1 MTDGSATH
9 PPQPSGDRGSES
21 APGKPTT
28 TPPNAPAGGVISPP
42 APPDP
47 QAAALLG
54 PMRLAYYSPLNE
66 QPVLADRKASFILGA
81 TGLIVTVLLFFLQ
94 PIAGVLRGPHTAVA
108 AIMLTMLAVLSA
120 LLLVGARS
128 AYAAYVL
135 QLPPMPETLAFFRHV
150 AQSPL
155 AAYESRMLA
164 LGHGQALDAI
174 LHYNYSV
181 ANQAAAKFRHVGV
194 ALRCMRL
201 AIPIWLL
208 VLLLLAG
215 WR

>member
-1 MTDGSATH
+1 MTDGIATRPGPH
-9 PPQPSGDRGSES
+9 PEPGNTGDNPAAIRANSPAATG
-21 APGKPTT
+21 AV
-28 TPPNAPAGGVISPP
+28 TPPAG
-42 APPDP
+42 PD
-47 QAAALLG
+47 AEAVALLG

-94 PIAGVLRGPHTAVA
+94 PIAGVLRGPHTTVA
-108 AIMLTMLAVLSA
+108 AIMVTMLAVLSA

-181 ANQAAAKFRHVGV
+181 ATQAAAKFRYVRV

>member
-1 MTDGSATH
+1 M
-9 PPQPSGDRGSES
+9 R
-21 APGKPTT
+21 KP
-28 TPPNAPAGGVISPP
+28 
-42 APPDP
+42 
-47 QAAALLG
+47 
-54 PMRLAYYSPLNE
+54 
-66 QPVLADRKASFILGA
+66 
-81 TGLIVTVLLFFLQ
+81 
-94 PIAGVLRGPHTAVA
+94 
-108 AIMLTMLAVLSA
+108 
-120 LLLVGARS
+120 ARS

-135 QLPPMPETLAFFRHV
+135 PLPAMPETLAFFRHV

-181 ANQAAAKFRHVGV
+181 ATQAAAKFRHVHV
-194 ALRCMRL
+194 ALRCMTL
-201 AIPIWLL
+201 AIPLWML

>member
-1 MTDGSATH
+1 VEAAAPVTD
-9 PPQPSGDRGSES
+9 PSDQLRPVSGVGREAEDPTAGARGAGDEAD
-21 APGKPTT
+21 AP
-28 TPPNAPAGGVISPP
+28 
-42 APPDP
+42 
-47 QAAALLG
+47 ALLG

-94 PIAGVLRGPHTAVA
+94 PIAGVLRGPHTTVA
-108 AIMLTMLAVLSA
+108 SIMLALLAALA
-120 LLLVGARS
+120 LLLMVAARS

-135 QLPPMPETLAFFRHV
+135 QLPQMPETLAFFRHV
-150 AQSPL
+150 ALSPL
-155 AAYESRMLA
+155 PEYQARMLA
-164 LGHGQALDAI
+164 LGHGTALDAI

-181 ANQAAAKFRHVGV
+181 AAQAAAKFRHVGV

-201 AIPIWLL
+201 AIPIWML